1 MIVAK
6 SPSRLL
12 KNMSLTE
19 RVEED
24 LIKFLTKNK
33 FIKGDLLPKETEIAE
48 QLDVSRNALREA
60 LSRLRMLGIIVSK
73 KKKGMQ
79 MGEPD
84 LLSGMTRIMDPALLG
99 NDNLDDLFE
108 LRLVLE
114 VGMADLL
121 FSRKTD
127 KDIEALQ
134 NIALKEKND
143 IKCANSLKR
152 RLKYEI
158 QFHGKLYSM
167 TGNKT
172 LARFQKMLLPIFN
185 HMMELES
192 SLDIE
197 PPRGNIT
204 HFDLIE
210 ALING
215 NASKFRKNMR
225 EHLTPHFSRL

>member
-6 SPSRLL
+6 SPAGLL
-12 KNMSLTE
+12 KNMTLTE

-24 LIKFLTKNK
+24 LIKFLTQNK
-33 FIKGDLLPKETEIAE
+33 FTKGDLLPKETEIAK

-99 NDNLDDLFE
+99 NENLQDLFE

-121 FSRKTD
+121 YSRKTD
-127 KDIEALQ
+127 KDIEVLKS
-134 NIALKEKND
+134 IALKEKND
-143 IKCANSLKR
+143 PKCDTSLKK

-172 LARFQKMLLPIFN
+172 LTRFQKMLLPIFN
-185 HMMELES
+185 YMMVVESNLDVEL
-192 SLDIE
+192 
-197 PPRGNIT
+197 PRGKIT
-204 HFDLIE
+204 HFDLIDT
-210 ALING
+210 LLNG
-215 NASKFRKNMR
+215 NASKFRKQIR